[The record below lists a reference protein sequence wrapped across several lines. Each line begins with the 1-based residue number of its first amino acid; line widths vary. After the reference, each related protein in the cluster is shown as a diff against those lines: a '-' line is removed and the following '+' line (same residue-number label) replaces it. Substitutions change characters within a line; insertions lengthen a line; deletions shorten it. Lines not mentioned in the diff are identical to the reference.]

1 MKTEDTFDIE
11 VEENN
16 RKIILTVNR
25 KEDAGKKKYE
35 IYNDRMVHL
44 FSLDCCT
51 DEVKDSYKLSA
62 EFEDKKIDPVLIEQV
77 NEILMSEE
85 E

>member
-1 MKTEDTFDIE
+1 MKAEETFDIE

-16 RKIILTVNR
+16 RKIILTVKRND
-25 KEDAGKKKYE
+25 ETGEMKYD
-35 IYNDRMVHL
+35 IFNDRDIHL
-44 FSLDCCT
+44 FTLDCCT
-51 DEVKDSYKLSA
+51 DDLKDTYKLSA
-62 EFEDKKIDPVLIEQV
+62 EFEDKKIDPELIEQV